1 MLNQSS
7 IAKIKK
13 YVGWENKPD
22 GAIEALAELVTD
34 CVVDSCYEQAVRRP
48 GSPGNRSFRRTRD
61 GLRYG
66 LVLRA
71 SRPRPG
77 SPGICT
83 WQVLTRFPTVQA
95 PKKAMRCE

>member
-48 GSPGNRSFRRTRD
+48 GSPG
-61 GLRYG
+61 
-66 LVLRA
+66 
-71 SRPRPG
+71 
-77 SPGICT
+77 ICT

>member
-34 CVVDSCYEQAVRRP
+34 CVVDPCYEQAVLDREAQEIEALAELVTDCVVDSCYEQAVLDREAQESAL
-48 GSPGNRSFRRTRD
+48 GKF
-61 GLRYG
+61 
-66 LVLRA
+66 
-71 SRPRPG
+71 
-77 SPGICT
+77 
-83 WQVLTRFPTVQA
+83 
-95 PKKAMRCE
+95 